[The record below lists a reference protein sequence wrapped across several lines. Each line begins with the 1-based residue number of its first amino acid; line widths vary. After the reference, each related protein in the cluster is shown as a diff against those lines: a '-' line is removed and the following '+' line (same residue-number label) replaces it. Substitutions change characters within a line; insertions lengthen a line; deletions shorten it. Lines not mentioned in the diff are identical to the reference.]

1 MKKVII
7 MICWF
12 ILLFTGLSFADDF
25 EIIPKSQDVKQVQS
39 SVDIVGTSWWRVWDN
54 YNTQASSMNSMAKV
68 WDQIS
73 SGIMT
78 WDTLIYYVVYLIRFI
93 SQLWLLIWWIM
104 IIYAWYLY
112 ATSVFWWDANS
123 WKQHI
128 KDAVIWVLIIAFS
141 YAIMKFLTAAFLT

>member
-1 MKKVII
+1 MKKII
-7 MICWF
+7 IFVYLF

-25 EIIPKSQDVKQVQS
+25 EIIPKSKDVNQVKS
-39 SVDIVGTSWWRVWDN
+39 SVDVIGNEWWMVWDN
-54 YNTQASSMNSMAKV
+54 YNNQASWMNSLSKI

-78 WDTLIYYVVYLIRFI
+78 WDTLINYVVYLIRFV
-93 SQLWLLIWWIM
+93 SQIWLLIWGVM

-112 ATSVFWWDANS
+112 ATSVFWGDANS
-123 WKQHI
+123 GKKHI
-128 KDAVIWVLIIAFS
+128 TDAIIWVLIIAFS